1 MTRLWEPMVCPCMA
15 AVVMVAGCGAHVQEY
30 ALANGATELNC
41 SEYLTTPWNAGGGRY
56 VVTGCGR
63 QIAYR
68 CQAGGQSDS
77 CSKQGEVGLAP
88 LRAIRA
94 GHNNLAAQIDLQ
106 VAEQAEKLLAC
117 APGKD
122 SIEIPVGQLFG
133 RDVDVEDTK
142 LSAEELACVKKVL
155 EQAFGGEFPVFPN
168 REKFYR
174 ARTLSY
180 SVTSRVRPVVNAAP
194 QPVMSASK
202 PVPPPPRPSSA
213 EDHSDAKLAVENHV
227 RSLLDAN
234 ADRILSC
241 TMTTTTS
248 IRAEYSRE
256 GALRVMLRGDG
267 AGTPEERCIQNA
279 LGEIRVGSSPE
290 GGVVIHLVSKGD
302 G

>member
-1 MTRLWEPMVCPCMA
+1 
-15 AVVMVAGCGAHVQEY
+15 
-30 ALANGATELNC
+30 
-41 SEYLTTPWNAGGGRY
+41 
-56 VVTGCGR
+56 
-63 QIAYR
+63 
-68 CQAGGQSDS
+68 
-77 CSKQGEVGLAP
+77 
-88 LRAIRA
+88 
-94 GHNNLAAQIDLQ
+94 LQ